1 MPEGLKYNIIRADK
15 EGCPA
20 VLDDDGC
27 QVTFNDPTEANMAA
41 RKLSREMG
49 EKLMVKLILND
60 KWKEREILR
69 RIRGTYRQLP
79 WEAQDWWRSAMAH
92 TIHKDHFAH
101 PSVEKPGWIAY
112 TKTAEDGMR
121 DKQTVVRPGSYLKAH
136 FERVM
141 DYYGCSERRLVEQFM
156 LAFGPIEV
164 KFAATEEEII
174 SVYEKGPPTC
184 MVGRHWP
191 TERNP
196 AYVYAAGDLQVAYLG
211 TLDKASARAL
221 VWPAKKR
228 FSRVYGD
235 IARITNGLERLG
247 YKWGAPIGAKI
258 QRVEL
263 KKVKFDPNRGPPTGC
278 FLAPYIDKKNQA
290 GGGHLSVMD
299 KGTHLEICE
308 EGLPGSHHCGLPDG
322 YSGQYVP
329 REDEYPTFSC
339 DHCGTPGF
347 RELNTVLTKAE
358 DGDEES
364 WCPKCLKRDAFPCQY
379 SGNWFTKDVETI
391 IVDGYPWAKYYAD
404 MYAEKCEA
412 TGELTN
418 AGNLVVVH
426 IDGKPKRVN
435 INWAQGNG
443 MFQSNISRKYYLGDQ
458 RAKIYSRFD
467 GARYAGKSEL
477 KYHAF
482 QCEDCDAYWM
492 TGDRVQMDD
501 SRLLCPNCADRL
513 KKNPELPLKRKGKAQ
528 DYVVTA
534 IDYADPFKQ
543 DLNEANMQAA
553 IKALDIRF

>member
-20 VLDDDGC
+20 VIDDDGC
-27 QVTFNDPTEANMAA
+27 QVTFNDPTEASMTA

-60 KWKEREILR
+60 KWKLREKA
-69 RIRGTYRQLP
+69 RIRDGVYRPLP
-79 WEAQDWWRSAMAH
+79 WATQDWWRSAMASV
-92 TIHKDHFAH
+92 IHCDHFAH

-136 FERVM
+136 FDRVM

-164 KFAATEEEII
+164 KFAETEDEII

-184 MVGRHWP
+184 MVGRRWP

-196 AYVYAAGDLQVAYLG
+196 AYLYACGDLQVAYLG
-211 TLDKASARAL
+211 DLNKASARAV

-263 KKVKFDPNRGPPTGC
+263 RKVKFDPNKGPPAGC

-290 GGGHLSVMD
+290 GGGHLSVID

-329 REDEYPTFSC
+329 REDEYPTFTC
-339 DHCGTPGF
+339 DHCETPGF
-347 RELNTVLTKAE
+347 RQLNTVLTKTE

-364 WCPKCLKRDAFPCQY
+364 WCPKCLKRDAFHCQY
-379 SGNWFTKDVETI
+379 SGGFFVKESTESI

-404 MYAEKCEA
+404 MYAAKCEA

-418 AGNLVVVH
+418 EGNLIIVYFA
-426 IDGKPKRVN
+426 DGKKRVN
-435 INWAQGNG
+435 SEWARNHGL
-443 MFQSNISRKYYLGDQ
+443 FKSSISRKYYLRDQ
-458 RAKIYSRFD
+458 HAVIYCSDNGRLVV
-467 GARYAGKSEL
+467 GKPEV

-482 QCEDCDAYWM
+482 QCDTCDAPWM
-492 TGDRVQMDD
+492 TADRVQIDD
-501 SRLLCPNCADRL
+501 KLYCRNCKDA
-513 KKNPELPLKRKGKAQ
+513 PGLPLKSKGKAK
-528 DYVVTA
+528 DYGVSA

-553 IKALDIRF
+553 LKAMNIRF